1 MSPADAAAAAPLPGR
16 HPLVRRILQGGVADA
31 IRLTAARGT
40 LPIPAHDLVYLQV
53 ELLNDSEET
62 VAQAAAESLAAVP
75 VETAAALLKEK
86 DCDPGVLDHF
96 ARSGRLP
103 GEVLATAVAHP
114 NTPHATLEALAAS
127 DDPATLNLLVT
138 NEQRVI
144 NNPALF
150 KALRENTHLR
160 PENRRRLHELELDF
174 IGKEPL
180 VIKRRPEPAAEPEP
194 PSPDEGP
201 GEAAAE
207 GAGEAAPETDEAT
220 PSEEEMAAEE
230 AAPIPTAEDE
240 EDLRSTMAFQKI
252 LQMGVPERV
261 QLAMKGSAEERA
273 ILIRDT
279 TKIVALQVLKSP
291 KLGENEITNFAQMRN
306 VHEDILRKI
315 AGKRAWTK
323 SYNVIH
329 ALIKNPKTPSGLS
342 VQFLSRLGV
351 RDLNLM
357 TRDKNI
363 PDGLRRAA
371 RNIFLARTQK
381 AGMKKKH

>member
-1 MSPADAAAAAPLPGR
+1 MPPAESAAAADLPDR
-16 HPLVRRILQGGVADA
+16 HPLVQRILRGGVAEA
-31 IRLTAARGT
+31 IRMTAARGN

-53 ELLNDSEET
+53 QLLNDSVESI
-62 VAQAAAESLAAVP
+62 ARAAAESLAAVAL
-75 VETAAALLKEK
+75 ETSAALLGEA
-86 DCDPGVLDHF
+86 DCDPAVLDHF
-96 ARSGRLP
+96 ARSGRLT

-114 NTPHATLEALAAS
+114 NTPDATLESLAAS

-150 KALRENTHLR
+150 EALRDNPRLR
-160 PENRRRLHELELDF
+160 SENRRRLHELELDF

-180 VIKRRPEPAAEPEP
+180 VVKARPQPAAEPEAPLP
-194 PSPDEGP
+194 PEEPT
-201 GEAAAE
+201 EAPAAE
-207 GAGEAAPETDEAT
+207 GGEDAAESDEAALCEETADG
-220 PSEEEMAAEE
+220 AAP
-230 AAPIPTAEDE
+230 PIPTAPDE
-240 EDLRSTMAFQKI
+240 EELRSTMAFQKI

-306 VHEDILRKI
+306 VHGDILRKI

-323 SYNVIH
+323 SYSVVH
-329 ALIKNPKTPSGLS
+329 ALIRNPKTPTGISI
-342 VQFLSRLGV
+342 QFLSRLGV

-363 PDGLRRAA
+363 SEGLRRAA
-371 RNIFLARTQK
+371 RNLFLARTQK
-381 AGMKKKH
+381 SGMKKKR